1 MVNHCKFPFLR
12 TSWRSFKGM
21 LKSMPSA
28 LGIRWSLAAVPGCV
42 GAEWP
47 AAVGAGCSFLQHL
60 GEFEWE
66 KCLRLAEFSEIGKLP
81 FCKSVSFRRFGFWD
95 LEMNSSR
102 CSDVPNLCL
111 NPSSWHILTYF
122 FLSKLCSLNHFFK
135 QSLDIRFYPG
145 SAWTASFSLFALR
158 AAHFGPDALS
168 ASATVLSCCQSSMW
182 PWVSRHL
189 LCVPVDYGVNIGKW

>member
-47 AAVGAGCSFLQHL
+47 AAVGAGCSALQHL

-81 FCKSVSFRRFGFWD
+81 FCNSVLFRRFGFWD

-122 FLSKLCSLNHFFK
+122 FY
-135 QSLDIRFYPG
+135 QSYVHWTIFSNNPWIYDFIQVALGQLPSPSSPCVQPILDLTPWVPARPCYRVVNLACGHGYPG
-145 SAWTASFSLFALR
+145 IYFVFPLIM
-158 AAHFGPDALS
+158 
-168 ASATVLSCCQSSMW
+168 V
-182 PWVSRHL
+182 
-189 LCVPVDYGVNIGKW
+189 